1 MNRKLRKNQSHCICC
16 DHHGASFT
24 ATRHLIERGHRDI
37 AFITGSMDSPTALDR
52 LAGYKAALTA
62 SGLPVREALIAF
74 GKWTP
79 ESGAQATAGLLAGD
93 ISFSALVASNDDMAV
108 GAMKTLNA
116 SGLRVP
122 ADVSLIGFDN
132 IPTASFLQPALTS
145 IKDSVSDMI
154 NEVIERLISMLDGGY
169 LSSKSLFSSRLVL
182 RDSVQDGPHR

>member
-1 MNRKLRKNQSHCICC
+1 
-16 DHHGASFT
+16 
-24 ATRHLIERGHRDI
+24 
-37 AFITGSMDSPTALDR
+37 
-52 LAGYKAALTA
+52 
-62 SGLPVREALIAF
+62 
-74 GKWTP
+74 
-79 ESGAQATAGLLAGD
+79 
-93 ISFSALVASNDDMAV
+93 
-108 GAMKTLNA
+108 MKTLNA

-145 IKDSVSDMI
+145 IKDPVSDMI